1 MDFYYTNLSGVSRV
15 IIWKKTEEL
24 GCDIHGDPLIQK
36 HATMDDLVTTTAGI
50 KRIESTGTR
59 TTVYSNNAIA
69 RGHNHH

>member
-1 MDFYYTNLSGVSRV
+1 MDVCYSNLSGVSRV
-15 IIWKKTEEL
+15 IIWKKTEGL

-59 TTVYSNNAIA
+59 DVIYSNNQL
-69 RGHNHH
+69 RKGHNHH